1 MLYNNDSIFAKK
13 YDRTAWKNFLNETFQ
28 QALYET
34 PEPLPNITT
43 DIAKEVFKLGDY
55 TFGGETVSVY
65 EVTLADGIV
74 LERNRVGLR
83 NLLRK
88 PWQGLGGVFIV
99 YHKPES
105 PRWRFTFVSEVSTF
119 DAAGKPIAAKTEPKR
134 YTYVLGEGESVRTAA
149 ERFHNLAQ
157 KRATATLDDVKEAF
171 SVEKLSDEFFVTYK
185 AHYQNFVQH
194 ITGTR
199 LVKRGNAWEEQ
210 ATGTADAQFASI
222 FNGDKKDVRD
232 FCKKLLGRIVFLY
245 FLQKKGWLGVPPKGS
260 WEEGDKHFLGNLFR
274 DCEHKSIFYSEYLSK
289 LFFDTL
295 NKQRDGDSIELLP
308 GKPCKIPYLNGGLFE
323 EENPKYRR
331 LVFCADLFQ
340 NLFNFFD
347 EYNFTIYEDDPNDQT
362 VAVDP
367 EMLGHIFENLLE
379 DNKDKGA
386 YYTPKEIVHYMCQES
401 LIEYLAT
408 YFEGK
413 GYTVTTAPNND
424 FAPNPEQSALFS
436 LNEARKGQM
445 MFEPEVATTAPEV
458 APANE
463 IDRTLIEKLLKKQ
476 LDDRDK
482 EAVLRHA
489 AEFHDALDTVKIC
502 DPAIGSGAFPM
513 GLLQEIFAT
522 KQMLWLF
529 EHGNTTQFPASDVK
543 RGIIQNSIYGVD
555 IEQGAVDIARLR
567 FWLSLIVDEPVPK
580 PLPNLDYKIVVGN
593 SLVSK
598 LGDEIIDID
607 WSIASAQEQAFRQRY
622 DDILKKILTKI
633 STKQKLF
640 FSPDGTSESKTD
652 IALSI
657 REMKI
662 ELLIVY
668 LTLMIVASEHEDEPK
683 ATSIKNKKK
692 FQKATEAHLKTLG
705 WKKNIEALKK
715 LKTKPA
721 EPLHFFDWKLDF
733 PEIMNTEVA
742 EKVGFDIVIGN
753 PPYGAGFTKS
763 EKQFFTEKYDSTKTI
778 KNIQKGSLD
787 SFTIFIEL
795 GHSQVKL
802 GGNLHFIVP
811 ISITSSDSVT
821 GIHKIMET
829 DCSLIK
835 ISSYAV
841 RPQPVFKN
849 AVVNTSILFFRRDGI
864 KNRQILSTKMYRKN
878 RSINL
883 KMLIDN
889 LSFVDIKEFKL
900 NGRYPKIS
908 FEIEKAIL
916 RKIFTND
923 TKIRDL
929 YPKDNSKINTG
940 AKIFYRTTGGRYYK
954 VITNYSTGSTK
965 EKPIFFESKEIANL
979 IGSLL
984 SSNLYFWFYQIFS
997 NNLDLKSYEIEEFRV
1012 PEKLFDKPI
1021 MKHLEIIYSKY
1032 LSDIELNSNVRETQ
1046 KYANIDSFKEYKIGK
1061 SKPIIDQIDDAIAVA
1076 YCLTSEELL
1085 FIKEYELQFRLSDE
1099 N

>member
-1 MLYNNDSIFAKK
+1 
-13 YDRTAWKNFLNETFQ
+13 
-28 QALYET
+28 
-34 PEPLPNITT
+34 
-43 DIAKEVFKLGDY
+43 
-55 TFGGETVSVY
+55 
-65 EVTLADGIV
+65 
-74 LERNRVGLR
+74 
-83 NLLRK
+83 
-88 PWQGLGGVFIV
+88 
-99 YHKPES
+99 
-105 PRWRFTFVSEVSTF
+105 
-119 DAAGKPIAAKTEPKR
+119 
-134 YTYVLGEGESVRTAA
+134 
-149 ERFHNLAQ
+149 
-157 KRATATLDDVKEAF
+157 
-171 SVEKLSDEFFVTYK
+171 
-185 AHYQNFVQH
+185 
-194 ITGTR
+194 
-199 LVKRGNAWEEQ
+199 
-210 ATGTADAQFASI
+210 
-222 FNGDKKDVRD
+222 
-232 FCKKLLGRIVFLY
+232 
-245 FLQKKGWLGVPPKGS
+245 
-260 WEEGDKHFLGNLFR
+260 
-274 DCEHKSIFYSEYLSK
+274 
-289 LFFDTL
+289 
-295 NKQRDGDSIELLP
+295 
-308 GKPCKIPYLNGGLFE
+308 
-323 EENPKYRR
+323 
-331 LVFCADLFQ
+331 
-340 NLFNFFD
+340 
-347 EYNFTIYEDDPNDQT
+347 
-362 VAVDP
+362 
-367 EMLGHIFENLLE
+367 
-379 DNKDKGA
+379 
-386 YYTPKEIVHYMCQES
+386 
-401 LIEYLAT
+401 
-408 YFEGK
+408 
-413 GYTVTTAPNND
+413 
-424 FAPNPEQSALFS
+424 
-436 LNEARKGQM
+436 
-445 MFEPEVATTAPEV
+445 
-458 APANE
+458 
-463 IDRTLIEKLLKKQ
+463 
-476 LDDRDK
+476 
-482 EAVLRHA
+482 
-489 AEFHDALDTVKIC
+489 
-502 DPAIGSGAFPM
+502 
-513 GLLQEIFAT
+513 
-522 KQMLWLF
+522 
-529 EHGNTTQFPASDVK
+529 
-543 RGIIQNSIYGVD
+543 
-555 IEQGAVDIARLR
+555 
-567 FWLSLIVDEPVPK
+567 
-580 PLPNLDYKIVVGN
+580 VGN

-607 WSIASAQEQAFRQRY
+607 WSLASTQEQAFRQRY